1 MEIVIPSN
9 IILLTILIL
18 LLLFV
23 VWLIVSYYVLKWFKM
38 KVDKENVFFNEYNEE
53 SKIMLEKYGDLKIK
67 NMYLVRQ
74 PIERFS
80 LLLGNLVTFYKYRE
94 KLKERLP
101 RHTYVLIEVQLK
113 NKSLKTIMIEKNNY
127 LKITGNYVI
136 QKHKRN

>member
-94 KLKERLP
+94 KLKRDYQDI
-101 RHTYVLIEVQLK
+101 R
-113 NKSLKTIMIEKNNY
+113 MF
-127 LKITGNYVI
+127 
-136 QKHKRN
+136 

>member
-1 MEIVIPSN
+1 MDIVIPSN
-9 IILLTILIL
+9 IIFLTIITL
-18 LLLFV
+18 LLLLI

-101 RHTYVLIEVQLK
+101 RHTYLLIEVQLK
-113 NKSLKTIMIEKNNY
+113 NKN
-127 LKITGNYVI
+127 ITGNINALLY
-136 QKHKRN
+136 